1 MISYGYTKHTID
13 NVEIHVYKID
23 KNVMSI
29 KQVYNGSDHTTKP
42 IGSAFPG
49 AIKCTNSYL
58 FDRPLPSYLVIY
70 RKDNGKPVFIT
81 NYCYF
86 LANPTSRD
94 YGQIQ
99 GRCQGEGLDNRP
111 DQIEWVSGII
121 DNDMHIHHGY
131 YASWEYE
138 KKDIILGYS
147 PAFVG
152 INSGNR
158 IEIETALRYNYKKDF
173 GKKVNELESRP
184 LVSIAC
190 TLQKLTTK
198 NTQTLL
204 MEDSQSISLAVVDGL
219 LKPEVII
226 DWALS
231 HDIVELDF
239 GDSGGS
245 SYAYYYAENDMH
257 LISSQL

>member
-1 MISYGYTKHTID
+1 
-13 NVEIHVYKID
+13 
-23 KNVMSI
+23 
-29 KQVYNGSDHTTKP
+29 
-42 IGSAFPG
+42 
-49 AIKCTNSYL
+49 
-58 FDRPLPSYLVIY
+58 
-70 RKDNGKPVFIT
+70 
-81 NYCYF
+81 
-86 LANPTSRD
+86 
-94 YGQIQ
+94 
-99 GRCQGEGLDNRP
+99 
-111 DQIEWVSGII
+111 
-121 DNDMHIHHGY
+121 MHIHHGY